1 MKKYEKANI
10 CAECFPFELNL
21 ALENQSDIIFIYQK
35 HFLHLKVIHIMRKQL
50 ITLTT
55 LATLALGISAC
66 STVDE
71 NENSTAQT
79 TSAQSNNAPS
89 TPAEATQTE
98 KSKEPEDSN
107 TEANL
112 EERKQAAALV
122 NLFLGTMG
130 ANTLYNEQIIDREKD
145 EELFDVMGENEDI
158 KKLVSIARSG
168 ETLFMEPV
176 DYENMSDT
184 EIYDYIQANFRNSAL
199 YAQENATS
207 EQPLE
212 ITVSADNFYELDNGD
227 MVFLDY
233 PKEEFLEK
241 EKISSISEYDVNT
254 DKDKTDIVLKKVG
267 DKWKIH
273 ESFVK
278 TYVKGMK
285 NSDIK
290 VF

>member
-1 MKKYEKANI
+1 
-10 CAECFPFELNL
+10 
-21 ALENQSDIIFIYQK
+21 
-35 HFLHLKVIHIMRKQL
+35 MRKQL
-50 ITLTT
+50 ITLST
-55 LATLALGISAC
+55 LATLALGMSAC

-71 NENSTAQT
+71 NESSTAQT

-130 ANTLYNEQIIDREKD
+130 ANTLYNEQVIDREKD
-145 EELFDVMGENEDI
+145 EELFDVMEENEDI

-227 MVFLDY
+227 MVFIDY